1 MSDWWNQPTR
11 RTDEGAPS
19 STSPASACPWCAAQ
33 SVEGE
38 ANCRSCGAVIAQR
51 EDLGGLI
58 IPGVT
63 GLDPAMQVNSY
74 SSALLG
80 QQRRMSTLSAMGGG
94 VGGTA
99 AQVAYAAAIL
109 AKDGLRGTESV
120 NPEEVGKPSQAAL
133 DMVRRLNEPE
143 ATAASDPWAASVN
156 PSAVETGGPEDS
168 DQQAR

>member
-11 RTDEGAPS
+11 RLDEAAR
-19 STSPASACPWCAAQ
+19 SPASPAPACPWCAAP
-33 SVEGE
+33 SAEGE
-38 ANCRSCGAVIAQR
+38 TSCRSCGAVIAQR

-63 GLDPAMQVNSY
+63 GLDPAMQAGSY

-99 AQVAYAAAIL
+99 AQVAYAAAVL
-109 AKDGLRGTESV
+109 AKDGMRGAESV
-120 NPEEVGKPSQAAL
+120 NPEDVGKPSQAAL

-143 ATAASDPWAASVN
+143 APSASDPWAARIE
-156 PSAVETGGPEDS
+156 PSAAEPGGAEAS
-168 DQQAR
+168 DRPAR

>member
-143 ATAASDPWAASVN
+143 ATSASDPWAAGVEL
-156 PSAVETGGPEDS
+156 SAVETGGAEDS
-168 DQQAR
+168 DQPAR

>member
-11 RTDEGAPS
+11 RMDESAP
-19 STSPASACPWCAAQ
+19 SPASPAPACPWCAAP
-33 SVEGE
+33 SVQGE
-38 ANCRSCGAVIAQR
+38 TSCRSCGAVIAQR

-63 GLDPAMQVNSY
+63 GLDPAVAANSY

-80 QQRRMSTLSAMGGG
+80 QQRRMSTLSAIGGG

-120 NPEEVGKPSQAAL
+120 DPEEVGKPSQAAL
-133 DMVRRLNEPE
+133 DMVRRLNEPA
-143 ATAASDPWAASVN
+143 ATSASDPWAAGIE

-168 DQQAR
+168 DPPAR